1 MDNEKTNRPVERLR
15 IGRLSASIWDNQS
28 ANDDGKFY
36 TVTIERRYRD
46 GEGTWKTGRSFGR
59 DDLLGVAKL
68 ADQAHTRILAL
79 QQREA
84 ESD

>member
-1 MDNEKTNRPVERLR
+1 MDNDKTNRPVERLR
-15 IGRLSASIWDNQS
+15 IGRLSASIWENQG
-28 ANDDGKFY
+28 ANGESKFY
-36 TVTIERRYRD
+36 TVTIDRRYRD

-79 QQREA
+79 EQRDA
-84 ESD
+84 DTD